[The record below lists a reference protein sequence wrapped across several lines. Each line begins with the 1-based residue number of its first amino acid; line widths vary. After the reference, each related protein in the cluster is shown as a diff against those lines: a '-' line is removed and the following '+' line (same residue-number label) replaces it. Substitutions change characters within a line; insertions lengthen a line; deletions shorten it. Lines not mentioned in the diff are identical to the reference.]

1 MSQTPRNMSSSFR
14 TTPSA
19 SHRKI
24 ENTPIEFYHTLDMVN
39 TFCIQTINLLNNFS
53 LQCERKLNQA
63 QHDLVRIEIT
73 LSLLESKLKSI
84 DGMEAKMKEFE
95 NNPSNLLSTTTTTT
109 TNTSTAAAGPVDTS
123 SSSFGGNVPPPP
135 PPTTTTTTGNIPPP
149 PPGFGSPQNTQG
161 YVPPPPPMTSN
172 GTAVAAA
179 SLVPPLPVTGVSN
192 HTEHL
197 PSLARD
203 AVDQQVENS
212 SSNIPTC
219 EQDPRLARY
228 FRLLYK
234 VGVPR
239 VQLERDMIRD
249 GFDPSVLDTPQA
261 PSPLGPYKEENSEE
275 EEEIGGDAAAASS
288 EEEEE

>member
-1 MSQTPRNMSSSFR
+1 MSQTPRNMSASFR
-14 TTPSA
+14 TNP

-53 LQCERKLNQA
+53 LQCERKLNAA

-95 NNPSNLLSTTTTTT
+95 NSVNSPTTTTT
-109 TNTSTAAAGPVDTS
+109 AAGPIHDPSFGAS
-123 SSSFGGNVPPPP
+123 SSGYVPPPP
-135 PPTTTTTTGNIPPP
+135 PSSTGNIPPP
-149 PPGFGSPQNTQG
+149 PPGFGSSTSSG
-161 YVPPPPPMTSN
+161 VIPPPPPMTAT
-172 GTAVAAA
+172 GMVI
-179 SLVPPLPVTGVSN
+179 PPLPVTTGVASTSDHSN
-192 HTEHL
+192 TVL
-197 PSLARD
+197 PSVRGGIESGDTSTA
-203 AVDQQVENS
+203 
-212 SSNIPTC
+212 SNIPTC

-249 GFDPSVLDTPQA
+249 GFDPNVLDTPQA

-275 EEEIGGDAAAASS
+275 EGGDAAASS